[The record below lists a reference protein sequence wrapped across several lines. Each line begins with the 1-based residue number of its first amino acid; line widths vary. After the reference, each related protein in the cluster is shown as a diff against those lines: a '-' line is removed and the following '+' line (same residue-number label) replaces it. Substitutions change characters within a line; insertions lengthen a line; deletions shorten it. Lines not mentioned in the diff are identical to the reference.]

1 MKTEIMAKIDNFIEA
16 NQKQFFRD
24 IARLVAINSVE
35 KLGEN
40 GTPSGSGPK
49 RHSRHGPS
57 PGSTFI
63 TMPPLPTTPP

>member
-40 GTPSGSGPK
+40 GTP
-49 RHSRHGPS
+49 
-57 PGSTFI
+57 F
-63 TMPPLPTTPP
+63 

>member
-40 GTPSGSGPK
+40 GTPFGSGPK
-49 RHSRHGPS
+49 KAKKLFKWLKKPW
-57 PGSTFI
+57 T
-63 TMPPLPTTPP
+63 